1 LTSTLPTQVGS
12 SERDAVTVKA
22 GLTKTGRRGSILHR
36 GLSFLDALTTPHG
49 IDRYIEL
56 VDPLLAVREVRGRVT
71 KVVRSTPDTVTLTV
85 RTSVAFKGF
94 EAGQFVLVSVLIDGV
109 RRTRPYSPANSQHSD
124 DGLIELTIKADPK
137 GIVSPYLVANA
148 KPGMVLGLSVA
159 DGKFMMP
166 SARPSK
172 MLLISGGSGITP
184 VLSMLRTLLDE
195 GYDGEIVFLHYA
207 YTKADV
213 PCRDELV
220 RLAATASNVR
230 LIFGYTETKDGDLA
244 GFFSDKHLKEAAS
257 WHREAHT
264 YLCGPAGLM
273 KAVRE
278 HYSEIGLLE
287 QLFVEEFAPTVTIT
301 PGEATGAI
309 TFAQSRVATPN
320 SGEVILT
327 QAENAGLHPEYGC
340 RMGICF
346 SCTQI
351 KKSGCVRNVISGEI
365 SDNPDEQIQ
374 LCISVPLSD
383 VTIDI

>member
-1 LTSTLPTQVGS
+1 VTSTLPTKVGS
-12 SERDAVTVKA
+12 PRRESDAGQGAVSRA
-22 GLTKTGRRGSILHR
+22 GARRLLHR
-36 GLSFLDALTTPHG
+36 GLSFLDAITTPHG
-49 IDRYIEL
+49 IDRYLEL
-56 VDPLLAVREVRGRVT
+56 VDPMLAVREIRGRVT

-85 RTSVAFKGF
+85 RTSVAFTGF
-94 EAGQFVLVSVLIDGV
+94 QAGQFVLVSVLIDGV
-109 RRTRPYSPANSQHSD
+109 RRTRPYSPANSQHST
-124 DGLIELTIKADPK
+124 DGFIELTIKADPN

-159 DGKFMMP
+159 DGKFTMP
-166 SARPSK
+166 QARPEK
-172 MLLISGGSGITP
+172 ILLVSGGSGITP
-184 VLSMLRTLLDE
+184 VLSMLRTLIDE
-195 GYDGEIVFLHYA
+195 NYNGEIVFLHYA

-220 RLAATASNVR
+220 RLAAAAPNVR
-230 LIFGYTETKDGDLA
+230 LIFGYTDAKDGDLQ
-244 GFFSDKHLKEAAS
+244 GFFGEKHLKQAAP

-278 HYSEIGLLE
+278 HYSKIGLLD
-287 QLFVEEFAPTVTIT
+287 QLFVEEFAPTVTVN

-320 SGEVILT
+320 NGEVILK
-327 QAENAGLHPEYGC
+327 QAEGAGLHPEYGC
-340 RMGICF
+340 RMGICY

-351 KKSGCVRNVISGEI
+351 KKSGCVRNIISGEI
-365 SDNPDEQIQ
+365 SDDPDEQIQ